1 MVEVTYD
8 CLSRYSKVVHI
19 AGAALLLVLAIGKW
33 ASLKFTRMEF
43 VLAFYYVFLAFIIVI
58 AEFPFKC
65 FACILDYFGYMKYNC
80 GKAGNSLFL
89 FGLTVGKAVL
99 NIAVSIFFG
108 LAAIAFLIL
117 GFACRRVEKEKLE
130 DNKGAVSA
138 TEKPNNTGLEQNID
152 LNAAAAA
159 AAATEMKN
167 KI

>member
-1 MVEVTYD
+1 MVEVTYE

-19 AGAALLLVLAIGKW
+19 AGAALLLVLSIGKW

-65 FACILDYFGYMKYNC
+65 FACILDYFGYMKYNF

-89 FGLTVGKAVL
+89 FGLTVGKEVL
-99 NIAVSIFFG
+99 NIAVCIFFG
-108 LAAIAFLIL
+108 LASIAFFIL
-117 GFACRRVEKEKLE
+117 GFACKRVEKEKLD
-130 DNKGAVSA
+130 DNKTPANTSG
-138 TEKPNNTGLEQNID
+138 KPNNTGLEQNID
-152 LNAAAAA
+152 LNAAAAVA
-159 AAATEMKN
+159 AAAEMKN